1 MAIFFQAMAQTITR
15 PVLKANP
22 NQSNLWSI
30 IEYAQVTNEWGVELV
45 K

>member
-1 MAIFFQAMAQTITR
+1 MIFSQTMAQTITR
-15 PVLKANP
+15 PLLKANP
-22 NQSNLWSI
+22 NQSHLWNI